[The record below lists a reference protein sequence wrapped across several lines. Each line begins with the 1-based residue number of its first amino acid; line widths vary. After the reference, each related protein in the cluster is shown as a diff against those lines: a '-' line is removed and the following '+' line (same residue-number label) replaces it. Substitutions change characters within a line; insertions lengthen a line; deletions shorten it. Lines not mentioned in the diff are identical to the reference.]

1 MTSERH
7 NTYSNDPVE
16 VQGYSEEVQDYSKL
30 DPDTII
36 NAVESKGYLSD
47 ARVLTLNSYENRVY
61 QVGIEYEQPVIA
73 KFYRPGRWSNEQ
85 IIEEHDFSKELSLL
99 EIPAIPPI
107 YFADSDKTDLDKKS
121 SLFSY
126 AGYRFS
132 LYQRRGGRAPELTDP
147 EHLYWLGKFL
157 GRIHAVGKT
166 KSFQYRP
173 TLSIESFIVKPYEF
187 ILKNKFIPELFN
199 ESYQAIV
206 ADILKHVEKNYQ
218 QFPPRLIRL
227 HGDCHPGN
235 ILWTDKGPHFV
246 DFDDSRNGPA
256 IQDLWM
262 LLSGERH
269 EQQKQ
274 LLEILEGYEEF
285 CEFDARELNLIES
298 LRSMRIIHYAG
309 WLAKRWDDPAFP
321 KAFPWFNTESFWG
334 EHILQLKEQ
343 LAILQEPPLQI
354 FS

>member
-1 MTSERH
+1 MLNSMNIEQ
-7 NTYSNDPVE
+7 E
-16 VQGYSEEVQDYSKL
+16 VADYSKL

-36 NAVESKGYLSD
+36 NAVESKDYLSD
-47 ARVLTLNSYENRVY
+47 ARVLALNSYENRVY
-61 QVGIEYEQPVIA
+61 QVGIEDEQPIIA
-73 KFYRPGRWSNEQ
+73 KFYRPGRWSDQQ
-85 IIEEHDFSKELSLL
+85 IIEEHDFSRELSLL

-107 YFADSDKTDLDKKS
+107 YLKEPLANNPE
-121 SLFSY
+121 SLFYY

-166 KSFQYRP
+166 KMFQYRP

-187 ILKNKFIPELFN
+187 ILHNQFIPKLFL

-206 ADILKHVEKNYQ
+206 ADILKHVESNYQ
-218 QFPPRLIRL
+218 QFPPELIRL

-256 IQDLWM
+256 MQDLWM

-285 CEFDARELNLIES
+285 CEFDSRELNLIES

-309 WLAKRWDDPAFP
+309 WLAKRWEDPAFP

-354 FS
+354 YP

>member
-1 MTSERH
+1 MPKSH
-7 NTYSNDPVE
+7 QNNLIE
-16 VQGYSEEVQDYSKL
+16 VTDYSRL

-47 ARVLTLNSYENRVY
+47 ARVLALNSYENRVY
-61 QVGIEYEQPVIA
+61 QVGIEDEQPIIA
-73 KFYRPGRWSNEQ
+73 KFYRPGRWTNTQ
-85 IIEEHDFSKELSLL
+85 IIEEHDFSNELYQL
-99 EIPAIPPI
+99 EIPAVPPI
-107 YFADSDKTDLDKKS
+107 YLMDDPVSKTTN
-121 SLFSY
+121 SLFDY

-147 EHLYWLGKFL
+147 DHLYWLGKFL

-166 KSFQYRP
+166 KKFIHRP
-173 TLSIESFIVKPYEF
+173 TLSIDSFIIKPYEF
-187 ILKNKFIPELFN
+187 ILKNNFIPELFV

-206 ADILKHVEKNYQ
+206 TDILKHVEANYQ
-218 QFPPRLIRL
+218 QFPPQLIRL

-285 CEFDARELNLIES
+285 CEFNARELNLIES

-309 WLAKRWDDPAFP
+309 WLAKRWEDPAFP

-354 FS
+354 YP

>member
-1 MTSERH
+1 MSEL
-7 NTYSNDPVE
+7 NKNNNKI
-16 VQGYSEEVQDYSKL
+16 EVQDYSKL

-47 ARVLTLNSYENRVY
+47 ARILALNSYENRVY
-61 QVGIEYEQPVIA
+61 QVGIEDEIPIIA
-73 KFYRPGRWSNEQ
+73 KFYRPVRWSNEQ
-85 IIEEHDFSKELSLL
+85 IIEEHDFSNELALL

-107 YFADSDKTDLDKKS
+107 YIDEAKS
-121 SLFSY
+121 CKNKNSLFFY

-132 LYQRRGGRAPELTDP
+132 LYLRRGGRAPELTDP
-147 EHLYWLGKFL
+147 EHLYWLGKIL

-166 KSFQYRP
+166 NTFQYRP

-187 ILKNKFIPELFN
+187 ILQNKFIPELFI

-218 QFPPRLIRL
+218 QFPPELIRL

-274 LLEILEGYEEF
+274 LLEILEGYEEY
-285 CEFDARELNLIES
+285 CEFNASELNLIES

-309 WLAKRWDDPAFP
+309 WLAKRWNDPAFP

-354 FS
+354 YP

>member
-1 MTSERH
+1 MPKSH
-7 NTYSNDPVE
+7 QNNLIE
-16 VQGYSEEVQDYSKL
+16 VTDYSRL

-47 ARVLTLNSYENRVY
+47 ARVLALNSYENRVY
-61 QVGIEYEQPVIA
+61 QVGIEDEQPIIA
-73 KFYRPGRWSNEQ
+73 KFYRPGRWTNTQ
-85 IIEEHDFSKELSLL
+85 IIEEHDFSNELYQL
-99 EIPAIPPI
+99 EIPAVPPI
-107 YFADSDKTDLDKKS
+107 YLMDNPVSKTTN
-121 SLFSY
+121 SLFDY

-147 EHLYWLGKFL
+147 DHLYWLGKFL

-166 KSFQYRP
+166 KKFIHRP
-173 TLSIESFIVKPYEF
+173 TLSIDSFIIKPYEF
-187 ILKNKFIPELFN
+187 ILKNHFIPELFV

-206 ADILKHVEKNYQ
+206 TDILKHVEANYQ
-218 QFPPRLIRL
+218 QFPPQLIRL

-285 CEFDARELNLIES
+285 CEFNARELNLIES

-309 WLAKRWDDPAFP
+309 WLAKRWEDPAFP

-354 FS
+354 YP

>member
-1 MTSERH
+1 MTDLSK
-7 NTYSNDPVE
+7 NNDTME
-16 VQGYSEEVQDYSKL
+16 IQDYSKL

-47 ARVLTLNSYENRVY
+47 ARVLALNSYENRVY
-61 QVGIEYEQPVIA
+61 QVGIEDKTPIIA
-73 KFYRPGRWSNEQ
+73 KFYRPGRWSDEQ
-85 IIEEHDFSKELSLL
+85 IIEEHDFSNELALL
-99 EIPAIPPI
+99 EIPAVPPI
-107 YFADSDKTDLDKKS
+107 YMNEPHSSEKN
-121 SLFSY
+121 SLFTF

-166 KSFQYRP
+166 NTFQYRP
-173 TLSIESFIVKPYEF
+173 TLSIESFIVKPFEF
-187 ILKNKFIPELFN
+187 ILKNKFIPELFI

-218 QFPPRLIRL
+218 QFPPELIRL

-285 CEFDARELNLIES
+285 CEFNARELNLIES

-354 FS
+354 FP

>member
-1 MTSERH
+1 MPKSH
-7 NTYSNDPVE
+7 QNNLIE
-16 VQGYSEEVQDYSKL
+16 VTDYSRL

-47 ARVLTLNSYENRVY
+47 ARVLALNSYENRVY
-61 QVGIEYEQPVIA
+61 QVGIEDEQPIIA
-73 KFYRPGRWSNEQ
+73 KFYRPGRWTNTQ
-85 IIEEHDFSKELSLL
+85 IIEEHDFSNELYQL
-99 EIPAIPPI
+99 EIPAVPPI
-107 YFADSDKTDLDKKS
+107 YLMDNPVSKTTN
-121 SLFSY
+121 SLFDY

-147 EHLYWLGKFL
+147 DHLYWLGKFL

-166 KSFQYRP
+166 KKFIHRP
-173 TLSIESFIVKPYEF
+173 TLSIDSFIIKPYEF
-187 ILKNKFIPELFN
+187 ILKNNFIPELFV

-206 ADILKHVEKNYQ
+206 TDILKHVEANYQ
-218 QFPPRLIRL
+218 QFPPQLIRL

-285 CEFDARELNLIES
+285 CEFNARELNLIES

-309 WLAKRWDDPAFP
+309 WLAKRWEDPAFP

-354 FS
+354 YP